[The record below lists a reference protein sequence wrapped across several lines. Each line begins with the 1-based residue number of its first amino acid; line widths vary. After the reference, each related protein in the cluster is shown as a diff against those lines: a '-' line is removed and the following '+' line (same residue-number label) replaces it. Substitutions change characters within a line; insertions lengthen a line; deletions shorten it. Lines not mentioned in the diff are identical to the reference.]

1 LLLKVIRKAAW
12 RMGSGFSESRRHV
25 ETTLKNETRERPIMV
40 RKLQIILMPGGA
52 GTLKRVAIPK
62 ALMVFGICCVALW
75 IGIVSYIVADY
86 RTVRG
91 PFR

>member
-1 LLLKVIRKAAW
+1 MA
-12 RMGSGFSESRRHV
+12 
-25 ETTLKNETRERPIMV
+25 

-62 ALMVFGICCVALW
+62 PLMVFGMCCVALW

-91 PFR
+91 PFRELVRLEKENAAQK